1 MSSSIFPAITAIV
14 LLVGFAAL
22 LAAAETAITNVP
34 RAKAMALQ
42 EDGRRGAPSLVRL
55 LEHRERFLNP
65 ILLLILVC
73 HLTTAA
79 IVGLVAESYV
89 GPVGIALSVVVVA
102 VVIYVIAEA
111 APKTYALQH
120 PEKTALFVAP
130 IVSVIA
136 GFPPVRILT
145 RALIRISN
153 ILLPGKGRP
162 DGPVV
167 TEDELLAF
175 AEVAMEEGEIET
187 EERTFIRSIIDFG
200 DTVAR
205 EVMVPRPDMQT
216 VVATET
222 VDSVIDT
229 VLACGFSRIPVV
241 GDGGVDDVLGIAYTK
256 DLILAVRAAR
266 STAPISSLMRPAMFV
281 PETKKI
287 AELMREMQ
295 AKKQHMAIVVDEY
308 GGTAG
313 LVTLEDLIEELV
325 GEIFDEYDVEA
336 PPIERLPNGDIRVS
350 GRLSLDEA
358 NEDLDLELPTGDWD
372 TVAGLLFT
380 QLGHVPAE
388 GESIE
393 VEGHILTADVIDGR
407 RIERVRITPRPRDW
421 KPAEANA

>member
-1 MSSSIFPAITAIV
+1 MASLVPTISAVVV
-14 LLVGFAAL
+14 LVAFAAL

-34 RAKAMALQ
+34 RAKALALQ

-65 ILLLILVC
+65 VLLLILIC
-73 HLTTAA
+73 HLMTAG
-79 IVGLVAESYV
+79 IVGLEAESHF
-89 GPVGIALSVVVVA
+89 GPLGIALSLVVVA
-102 VVIYVIAEA
+102 VVIYVMAEA

-120 PEKTALFVAP
+120 PERTALFVAP
-130 IVSVIA
+130 IVSVLA
-136 GFPPVRILT
+136 GFPPLRILT

-167 TEDELLAF
+167 SEDELLAF
-175 AEVAMEEGEIET
+175 AEVAMEEGQIES
-187 EERTFIRSIIDFG
+187 EERKLIGSIIDFG

-205 EVMVPRPDMQT
+205 EVMVPRPDMVT
-216 VVATET
+216 VGIDKR
-222 VDSVIDT
+222 VDDVVDEL
-229 VLACGFSRIPVV
+229 LARGFSRIPVI
-241 GDGGVDDVLGIAYTK
+241 GEGGVDDILGIAFTK
-256 DLILAVRAAR
+256 DLMLAVRAAR
-266 STAPISSLMRPAMFV
+266 STAKVESLMRDAMFV
-281 PETKKI
+281 PETKKV

-295 AKKQHMAIVVDEY
+295 ANKQHMAIVVDEY

-325 GEIFDEYDVEA
+325 GEIVDEYDIETAPVEH
-336 PPIERLPNGDIRVS
+336 LPNGDIRVS

-358 NEDLDLELPTGDWD
+358 NEDLGLELPTGDWD

-393 VEGHILTADVIDGR
+393 VDGHTLTADTIDGR

-421 KPAEANA
+421 KPVEASA